1 MVFVFILLLWAI
13 PLCVNLL
20 IIRHLSRNC
29 LSPDCAEVYFYISLL
44 PVANALLAVLF
55 VVLLVG
61 IFILDSRP
69 VRKLR
74 HFITGR

>member
-29 LSPDCAEVYFYISLL
+29 LNLDYAEVYFYISLL

-55 VVLLVG
+55 VG
-61 IFILDSRP
+61 IFILNSRP